1 MYRILVADD
10 EALEREGMHW
20 IISNMMQQQITVI
33 EAENGREA
41 LQLASIHKP
50 HIVFLDIRMP
60 GMDGLEALRAIQ
72 QQSPQTKFVLVTAY
86 ESFDYAQEAVRL
98 GAKDYIVKPAK
109 RQDIVAL
116 IERLIQE
123 IEQQQQEHLQL
134 VEHKER
140 INKLLPL
147 VKSELA
153 LRLIASAI
161 DVQEIVN
168 MADSLEIKPALI
180 CAIVVALPYGE
191 QHRKTLE
198 QQTLQL
204 VEQLERSLSHPHFHI
219 ISSPLVNE
227 HIVLFITCEMSENEG
242 AHALLD
248 FTSSVSSQLIV
259 SYEKAA
265 PQQQVHI
272 GIGNVHEGV
281 TGARRSYY
289 EAVFAST
296 TAVEKGQICLFQQI
310 EHLHPQPHLIHKG
323 EQYAY
328 VQQAIALI
336 QQEREQQTFSIVDAA
351 VHYIE
356 RFYQRELSLEDV
368 AEHVHLNPY
377 YFSKVF
383 KQQTGETFIDYITRI
398 RIEKAKQWMA
408 SKELSLKEICHL
420 VGYNDPNYF
429 SRVFKKVT
437 GKTPTAYRTAQEAG
451 ETDT

>member
-10 EALEREGMHW
+10 EALEREGMRW
-20 IISNMMQQQITVI
+20 IISNMMQQQFTVI

-41 LQLASIHKP
+41 LQQASIHKP
-50 HIVFLDIRMP
+50 HIVVMDIRMP
-60 GMDGLEALRAIQ
+60 GMDGLTALRAIQ
-72 QQSPQTKFVLVTAY
+72 QLLPQTKFVLVTAY

-116 IERLIQE
+116 IERLIGQ
-123 IEQQQQEHLQL
+123 IQQEKQELSAQEENEQRL
-134 VEHKER
+134 
-140 INKLLPL
+140 NKLVPL

-153 LRLIASAI
+153 LRLIASAV
-161 DVQEIVN
+161 DEQEILN
-168 MADSLEIKPALI
+168 MSDSLEITPTLL
-180 CAIVVALPYGE
+180 CAIVVALPNGE
-191 QHRKTLE
+191 QHSKLLE
-198 QQTLQL
+198 QQIQKLQQ
-204 VEQLERSLSHPHFHI
+204 QLKHRNYQEVN
-219 ISSPLVNE
+219 SPFINE
-227 HIVLFITCEMSENEG
+227 HIVLFVIHDEQH
-242 AHALLD
+242 AAQALLD
-248 FTSSVSSQLIV
+248 YASTLSKQLLTNCM
-259 SYEKAA
+259 AA
-265 PQQQVHI
+265 VPQQVIHI
-272 GIGNVHEGV
+272 GIGNVHEGI

-296 TAVEKGQICLFQQI
+296 SVMESGQLCLFQQI
-310 EHLHPQPHLIHKG
+310 EHLHPQPQLIHKG

-328 VQQAIALI
+328 VQQAISLI
-336 QQEREQQTFSIVDAA
+336 QQEREQQTFSIIDAA
-351 VHYIE
+351 IHHIE

-398 RIEKAKQWMA
+398 RIKKAKQWMNN
-408 SKELSLKEICHL
+408 KELSLKEICHL

-437 GKTPTAYRTAQEAG
+437 GVTPSAYRGTLEAVG
-451 ETDT
+451 NTDT